1 MTARFSWETQG
12 IWPPC
17 SDGSD
22 INTVDRSNSKNL
34 IATGDDFSKIKIFE
48 YPVCQKNQIYNAYKG
63 HSSHITGVKW
73 SFDDKFLISTG
84 GLEKSIIQWTNT
96 N

>member
-1 MTARFSWETQG
+1 MTARFSWATQG

-22 INTVDRSNSKNL
+22 INTVDRSNSKKL
-34 IATGDDFSKIKIFE
+34 LATGDDFSTVKIFD
-48 YPVCQKNQIYNAYKG
+48 YPVSQEKQIYNSYRG

-73 SFDDKFLISTG
+73 SFDDKYLISTG
-84 GLEKSIIQWTNT
+84 GL
-96 N
+96 